1 MNMFPELLKYC
12 LILFAFSVPSFVYGQ
27 TCDDTRFPTL
37 ATAKSEAWGIDRRN
51 SRHQPTSS
59 INADNID
66 QVKIYRGDCLYE
78 DLALTNLCIR
88 AQNIGVEEH
97 ALSM

>member
-1 MNMFPELLKYC
+1 MIVTIHPRW
-12 LILFAFSVPSFVYGQ
+12 LIK
-27 TCDDTRFPTL
+27 
-37 ATAKSEAWGIDRRN
+37 AKKLSE
-51 SRHQPTSS
+51 